1 MASTA
6 SFGELMNNL
15 ADIGFFEGI
24 LPFVVT
30 YALFFF
36 ILRYMA
42 NEVLNIE
49 DGNNRPDQFAAI
61 LSIAFAFFTAR
72 FVMMNPIYADFFT
85 QYLGRVTVVIIGLLG
100 LLVTIGFVGID
111 LGKRNQN
118 TTGYVLALI
127 IVAAFA
133 VSGGVDASILPADN
147 QNQIL
152 GLVAEF
158 LNFTLESGLIFVVLI
173 GGLLLYTARGS
184 GDDSEG
190 PSNFAIFGPQ
200 PDPDEGD

>member
-1 MASTA
+1 
-6 SFGELMNNL
+6 MNNL

-36 ILRYMA
+36 ILRYLA
-42 NEVLNIE
+42 DDVLEIGGDDN
-49 DGNNRPDQFAAI
+49 NNRPDQFAAI
-61 LSIAFAFFTAR
+61 LSVAFAFFTAR
-72 FVMMNPIYADFFT
+72 FVMMNPIYTDFFT

-111 LGKRNQN
+111 LESNNAVGW
-118 TTGYVLALI
+118 TLALI

-133 VSGGVDASILPADN
+133 VSGGVNASILPTDS
-147 QNQIL
+147 QSQIL

-158 LNFTLESGLIFVVLI
+158 LNFTVESGLIFVVLI
-173 GGLLLYTARGS
+173 GGLLLFTMRG
-184 GDDSEG
+184 GDDSDDGSLPGFFVPYGGEDQQDQDN
-190 PSNFAIFGPQ
+190 S
-200 PDPDEGD
+200 